1 MSRTYVDFMN
11 EITPDEL
18 YDRLIQ
24 YGLFSEKLPS
34 VFDASTFLAFCK
46 TPGRTPFSDKWY
58 PYASYN
64 SMRNINIPRPIGIP
78 TPMGYERLCA
88 CLKDHWPLIQKH
100 FINTTS
106 TQTHIVSRIHIRKM
120 HNTDALFEM
129 NYKDWK
135 ADGTPEPDLLIGKKY
150 MVCADIS
157 KCFPSIYTH
166 AIPWALV
173 GKTTAKQYSKN
184 KSAWYNQIDH
194 FAQISKN
201 GETHG
206 LLIGPHTSNL
216 LSEIILCKIDEALN
230 QKWDYIRNIDDYCC
244 YVKSRDEADD
254 FLVDLNRCLREYD
267 LSLNHKKTEILE
279 LPVGAV
285 ERWVRQLKNKS
296 VYFGKFKPYVDY
308 KEVQSFLDFSI
319 ELVTQSRENA
329 SIIFY
334 ALKTLKD
341 FTLTPNAKQYLAKT
355 VISLALI
362 YPYIVPLLGEF
373 LFDKYNVSP
382 SLVEHSVN
390 LIYDTYLPKRYNDAC
405 AHALFYAVK
414 YNVII
419 KNFSVEAVPLAN
431 DCILSLMALIY
442 ARHIHD
448 TIALKKL
455 KEYAK
460 KLKAAS
466 EFEEN
471 WPFTY
476 ECLTVGLLGDDWKK
490 MKQADVSFL
499 KKIYR

>member
-1 MSRTYVDFMN
+1 M
-11 EITPDEL
+11 
-18 YDRLIQ
+18 
-24 YGLFSEKLPS
+24 
-34 VFDASTFLAFCK
+34 
-46 TPGRTPFSDKWY
+46 
-58 PYASYN
+58 
-64 SMRNINIPRPIGIP
+64 
-78 TPMGYERLCA
+78 
-88 CLKDHWPLIQKH
+88 
-100 FINTTS
+100 
-106 TQTHIVSRIHIRKM
+106 
-120 HNTDALFEM
+120 
-129 NYKDWK
+129 
-135 ADGTPEPDLLIGKKY
+135 
-150 MVCADIS
+150 
-157 KCFPSIYTH
+157 
-166 AIPWALV
+166 
-173 GKTTAKQYSKN
+173 
-184 KSAWYNQIDH
+184 WYNQIDH
-194 FAQISKN
+194 FAQTSKN

-216 LSEIILCKIDEALN
+216 LSEIILCKIDEVLS

-254 FLVDLNRCLREYD
+254 FLVDLNRCLGEYD

-308 KEVQSFLDFSI
+308 KEIQSFLDFSI

-341 FTLTPNAKQYLAKT
+341 FTLTSNAKQYLAKT

-373 LFDKYNVSP
+373 LFDKYNVSS

-390 LIYDTYLPKRYNDAC
+390 LIYDTYLPKRYSDAC

-419 KNFSVEAVPLAN
+419 KNFSVDTIALAN

-442 ARHIHD
+442 ARNIHD

-460 KLKAAS
+460 NLKATSA
-466 EFEEN
+466 FEEN

-476 ECLTVGLLGDDWKK
+476 ECLTVGLLSDDWKK

-499 KKIYR
+499 KKFYR